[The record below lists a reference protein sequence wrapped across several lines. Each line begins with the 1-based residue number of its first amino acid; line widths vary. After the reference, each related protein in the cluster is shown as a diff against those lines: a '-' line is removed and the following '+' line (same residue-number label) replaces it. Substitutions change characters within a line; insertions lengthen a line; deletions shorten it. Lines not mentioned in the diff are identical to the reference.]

1 MPYLYLILSIITEV
15 IGVLFKTT
23 DGFSKLYP
31 TIATFISF
39 AACFYFLSKTLQH
52 LPLNITY
59 ASWAGLGL
67 ILTTLVSII
76 IFKENVNLMSILS
89 IAFIL
94 VGVISLNIL
103 DHHINFIT

>member
-15 IGVLFKTT
+15 IGSSFLKTT

-59 ASWAGLGL
+59 ASWASLGL

-94 VGVISLNIL
+94 VGVISLNIFGSS
-103 DHHINFIT
+103 H

>member
-1 MPYLYLILSIITEV
+1 MRYLYLILSIITEV
-15 IGVLFKTT
+15 IGSSFLKTT

-94 VGVISLNIL
+94 VGVISLNIFGSS
-103 DHHINFIT
+103 H

>member
-1 MPYLYLILSIITEV
+1 MPYLYLILSIVTEV
-15 IGVLFKTT
+15 IGSSFLKTT
-23 DGFSKLYP
+23 DGFSKIYP

-67 ILTTLVSII
+67 LLTTLVSII
-76 IFKENVNLMSILS
+76 IFKENVNLMSIIS
-89 IAFIL
+89 IALIL
-94 VGVISLNIL
+94 IGVISLNIFGSS
-103 DHHINFIT
+103 H

>member
-15 IGVLFKTT
+15 IGVLFKNNRWLFKTL
-23 DGFSKLYP
+23 SNNSNIY
-31 TIATFISF
+31 FICRLF
-39 AACFYFLSKTLQH
+39 LFLSKTLQH

-59 ASWAGLGL
+59 ASWGLGL

-94 VGVISLNIL
+94 VGVISLNIFGSS
-103 DHHINFIT
+103 H

>member
-39 AACFYFLSKTLQH
+39 SLVLFLSKTLQH
-52 LPLNITY
+52 LPLNIT
-59 ASWAGLGL
+59 S
-67 ILTTLVSII
+67 LV
-76 IFKENVNLMSILS
+76 
-89 IAFIL
+89 
-94 VGVISLNIL
+94 
-103 DHHINFIT
+103 

>member
-15 IGVLFKTT
+15 IGSSFLKTT

-39 AACFYFLSKTLQH
+39 AACFYFLSKTLHH
-52 LPLNITY
+52 LPLHITY
-59 ASWAGLGL
+59 ARWAGLGL

-94 VGVISLNIL
+94 VGVISLNIFGSS
-103 DHHINFIT
+103 H